1 MRFTLV
7 LAPLF
12 LLLACTP
19 EGPAP
24 GEFQAGAARVALPAP
39 LGIGTTGDA
48 PFGIESLGSPY
59 SNIFPGTNRIHG
71 HPGAKVVVF
80 TRGDD
85 FELVLMRLDAI
96 AVPQQ
101 VRDGVVAEI
110 LARTGRDIDDALVIG
125 TTHSHATP
133 GRFIDNR
140 IIQAM
145 VDIFEAN
152 WYQRM
157 IGALADSIEAAYAD
171 LAPAELGHGM
181 AYTDEAH
188 EDRRCEDGEDYTD
201 GSTPVVYVT
210 RGGDPFAVVL
220 AYSTHATA
228 LGSADYTLSAQQH
241 GAVEEKIEA
250 SFDVP
255 VTALHLS
262 SWGGDMSATSPDVPG
277 DGLSPKP
284 GAYDRFERIA
294 VHMTDVVTTAIAGI
308 TTTAEPDIFAS
319 TTRYP
324 INLGLLD
331 YAMGEFA
338 YPNGGVYCNS
348 EPDCELGPQRQ
359 DDLTIG
365 CTAFPDES
373 PAPMVTMHTVGR
385 LGDLHFMSWPG
396 ESGTRLAQG
405 SVARLQAHDGVD
417 DVLFIGYGNDYL
429 GYQLEEDDWWLGGYE
444 SSGSMWGP
452 KQGEYMRDRLDEIFT
467 AWVAEQGGEEPTL
480 SFAEPDPSPLFDSD
494 GADEPTVPEEALAV
508 GAVVQEPDAA
518 VARDGVATFTVNG
531 SEPWVGRPLAVLQ
544 RAAGADFADVTWS
557 SGVPVDSDSYAF
569 WVELNPEPG
578 YRDVPPREDRDDPV
592 VAREFRW
599 TFSLPITRRVPGY
612 DLPAGDY
619 RLRVVIPGAAAVFSG
634 PFTLE

>member
-1 MRFTLV
+1 MRLTLV
-7 LAPLF
+7 LITA
-12 LLLACTP
+12 LLLISCPADGP
-19 EGPAP
+19 EPP
-24 GEFQAGAARVALPAP
+24 GEFRAGAARVVLPAP

-71 HPGAKVVVF
+71 HPGAKVVVLS
-80 TRGDD
+80 RGDGY
-85 FELVLMRLDAI
+85 EVVIMRLDAI

-110 LARTGRDIDDALVIG
+110 LSRTGRDIDDALIMG
-125 TTHSHATP
+125 ATHSHATP

-157 IGALADSIEAAYAD
+157 IHALADAVEAAYAD
-171 LAPAELGHGM
+171 LAPAELGHAM
-181 AYTDEAH
+181 TATTEAH
-188 EDRRCEDGEDYTD
+188 EDRRCEDGEEYTD
-201 GSTPVVYVT
+201 GTTPVVYVT
-210 RGGDPFAVVL
+210 RGGSPFAVIL
-220 AYSTHATA
+220 SYATHATA

-255 VTALHLS
+255 VTALHMS
-262 SWGGDMSATSPDVPG
+262 SWGGDMSASSPDVAG
-277 DGLSPKP
+277 EDLSPKSDE
-284 GAYDRFERIA
+284 YDRFERIA
-294 VHMTDVVTTAIAGI
+294 VHMTDVVTSAIAGI
-308 TTTAEPDIFAS
+308 TTTAEPDILAT

-324 INLGLLD
+324 IHLGVLG
-331 YAMGEFA
+331 YALGEFQ

-348 EPDCELGPQRQ
+348 TPECELGPQRQ
-359 DDLTIG
+359 DDLTDS

-373 PAPMVTMHTVGR
+373 PAPMITMHTVGR
-385 LGDLHFMSWPG
+385 LGSLHFMTWPG

-405 SVARLQAHDGVD
+405 SVARLQVHSGVE
-417 DVLFIGYGNDYL
+417 DVMFIGYGNDYL

-444 SSGSMWGP
+444 SSGAMWGP

-467 AWVAEQGGEEPTL
+467 AWVAQTAGEEPSL
-480 SFAEPDPSPLFDSD
+480 SFEEPDITALFDSD

-508 GAVVQEPDAA
+508 GTVIVEPEVV
-518 VARDGVATFTVNG
+518 VARDGIATFTVNG
-531 SEPWVGRPLAVLQ
+531 SEPWVGRPVAVLQ
-544 RAAGADFADVTWS
+544 RGDGAGFVDVTWS

-569 WVELNPEPG
+569 WVDLVTEPG
-578 YRDVPPREDRDDPV
+578 YRDVHPPA
-592 VAREFRW
+592 AREFRW
-599 TFSLPITRRVPGY
+599 TFSVPITRRVPGY

-619 RLRVVIPGAAAVFSG
+619 RFRVTIPDAPEVVSA

>member
-7 LAPLF
+7 VLPLL
-12 LLLACTP
+12 LLLACTADGP
-19 EGPAP
+19 EP
-24 GEFQAGAARVALPAP
+24 GEFQAGASRVALPAP

-48 PFGIESLGSPY
+48 PFGIDSLGTPY
-59 SNIFPGTNRIHG
+59 SRIFPGTNRFHG

-80 TRGDD
+80 SRGDG

-125 TTHSHATP
+125 ATHSHATP

-140 IIQAM
+140 VIQAM

-171 LAPAELGHGM
+171 LAPAELGHAM

-188 EDRRCEDGEDYTD
+188 EDRRCEDGEDHTN
-201 GSTPVVYVT
+201 GTTPVVYVT
-210 RGGDPFAVVL
+210 RGGEAFAVVL
-220 AYSTHATA
+220 SYSTHATA

-250 SFDVP
+250 SFDTP

-262 SWGGDMSATSPDVPG
+262 SWGGDMSAKSPDVPG
-277 DGLSPKP
+277 ENLSPKP

-324 INLGLLD
+324 INLGVLD
-331 YAMGEFA
+331 YPMGEFA

-359 DDLTIG
+359 DDLTVG
-365 CTAFPDES
+365 CTEFPEES
-373 PAPMVTMHTVGR
+373 PAPMVSMHTVGR
-385 LGDLHFMSWPG
+385 LGDLHFVSWPG
-396 ESGTRLAQG
+396 ESGTRLAEG

-417 DVLFIGYGNDYL
+417 DVLFVGYGNDYL

-467 AWVAEQGGEEPTL
+467 AWVAERAGEEPSL
-480 SFAEPDPSPLFDSD
+480 SFEEPGVTPLFDQD
-494 GADEPTVPEEALAV
+494 GADEPTVPEEALEV
-508 GAVVQEPDAA
+508 GTVILEPDAVVDRA
-518 VARDGVATFTVNG
+518 GAATFTVNG
-531 SEPWVGRPLAVLQ
+531 SEPWVGRPIAVLQ
-544 RAAGADFADVTWS
+544 RASGADFTDVTWANGS
-557 SGVPVDSDSYAF
+557 PVDSDSYAF
-569 WVELNPEPG
+569 WVELAPEPG
-578 YRDVPPREDRDDPV
+578 YRDVAPEEDPDEPR

-599 TFSLPITRRVPGY
+599 TFTLPITRREPGY

-619 RLRVVIPGAAAVFSG
+619 RFRVVIPGADEVVSAA
-634 PFTLE
+634 FTLE